1 MTFTP
6 ESVSLDGLLE
16 LHAQTSKGP
25 WEIYADVHQE
35 TRIVQRGRGM
45 FGLIADVS
53 TAPDDY
59 GRANSRFIVAAH
71 ALVPALAAELVE
83 ARKLLA
89 EAGIVGPRG

>member
-6 ESVSLDGLLE
+6 ESVTLDDLLV

-25 WEIYADVHQE
+25 WEIFPDVHQE
-35 TRIVQRGRGM
+35 TKIVQKGRGM

-59 GRANSRFIVAAH
+59 GRANTRFIVAAH
-71 ALVPALAAELVE
+71 TLVPALAAELVE

-89 EAGIVGPRG
+89 AASVVGPRG

>member
-6 ESVSLDGLLE
+6 ESVTLDDLLE

-25 WEIYADVHQE
+25 WEIYPDVHQE
-35 TRIVQRGRGM
+35 TKIVQQGRGA

-53 TAPDDY
+53 TAPEDY
-59 GRANSRFIVAAH
+59 GRANTRFIVAAH
-71 ALVPALAAELVE
+71 ALVPALAEELVE

-89 EAGIVGPRG
+89 GAGIVGTRG